1 MKRLLSSQ
9 LRPKK
14 IKCLGE
20 KDHVMLLHD
29 YDNPN
34 VLASVMENFQHLT
47 ASDQALIL
55 FSVSRTRTKFGET
68 TISMVQM
75 LPEFQRIAWNLE
87 FPGHTFPWGSQG
99 HGEPQ
104 WWPSH
109 SYAPDPASFLDTL
122 VQMLTLGSDPSSEFT
137 TPSPLW
143 PPPTLSTHLPL

>member
-1 MKRLLSSQ
+1 MKRLLSSE

-20 KDHVMLLHD
+20 KDHVMPLHD

-47 ASDQALIL
+47 ASDQTLIL
-55 FSVSRTRTKFGET
+55 FSVSKTRTKFGET

-75 LPEFQRIAWNLE
+75 LPEFQRIAWDLE

-104 WWPSH
+104 W
-109 SYAPDPASFLDTL
+109 
-122 VQMLTLGSDPSSEFT
+122 
-137 TPSPLW
+137 
-143 PPPTLSTHLPL
+143 